1 MSPVVD
7 ESVITMAI
15 SGEADLLQVRAMLR
29 GEAQLAGLS
38 LTAETKLVTAGSEL
52 ARNIVRYA
60 THGQGTAAVER
71 LTSGERRGGRAVFS
85 DSRPGIADLDQVMRD
100 GFHTGGSLGLW
111 LPGSRR
117 LGDEFSIHSAA
128 H

>member
-29 GEAQLAGLS
+29 GEAQHAGMS

-60 THGQGTAAVER
+60 THGQGVATGER
-71 LTSGERRGGRAVFS
+71 LTSGERRGGRAVFP
-85 DSRPGIADLDQVMRD
+85 DSGPGSADGDPVMRD
-100 GFHTGGSLGLW
+100 GVSTGGGA
-111 LPGSRR
+111 G
-117 LGDEFSIHSAA
+117 A
-128 H
+128 

>member
-29 GEAQLAGLS
+29 GEAQHAGMS

-52 ARNIVRYA
+52 ARNIVRYS
-60 THGQGTAAVER
+60 THGQGVASVER
-71 LTSGERRGGRAVFS
+71 LRRNGRHGVRVEFR
-85 DSRPGIADLDQVMRD
+85 DDGPGIADEEQVMHD
-100 GFHTGGSLGLW
+100 GYTTVDSLELG

-117 LGDEFSIHSAA
+117 LVDEFSIDS
-128 H
+128 